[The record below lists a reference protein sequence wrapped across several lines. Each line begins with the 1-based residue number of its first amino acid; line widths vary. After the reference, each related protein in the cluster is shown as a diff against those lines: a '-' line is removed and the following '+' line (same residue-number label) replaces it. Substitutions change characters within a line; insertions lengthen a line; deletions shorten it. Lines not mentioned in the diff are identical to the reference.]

1 MTARG
6 HGSGKVHMVWT
17 RAIQDGPMAGRPN
30 AARQIRAML
39 GSAGFTISEST
50 IYPLT
55 SRLTFGRIV
64 GALCRLL
71 ASLLRGR
78 PLPLQ
83 CLLFGAHDQA
93 LRVVAELPDGC
104 RLVYLDGVRCLQVLE
119 ALRRTRPDLA
129 VLTDLD
135 DLMSRRMELLLELDE
150 PPSTGYL
157 KGQVPALAERLLGLR
172 LPARIVLRYEAA
184 SLRIAERRVAALSDA
199 VALISTADAQ
209 LLCQRAPGHDVRS
222 IPFAVNARPRHHR
235 LLRPP
240 FRFVFIG
247 TDALRQN
254 QLTIDALI
262 ALWRRENIATP
273 LVIFGEQH
281 RHYDLPRFVSMPG
294 YADTLEAV
302 YDCHSILLTPSYMAG
317 GVKTKVLEG
326 FAFSVPVVGNA
337 ITFES
342 IQTGPDYPLLFGSE
356 AAMLRL
362 LHEPERYV
370 DRFAAAVEIGGATIH
385 NHHNPGRVEQAW
397 SDIARAAMSRRSQ
410 LAGLAGSSDRRSGF
424 TATKLYPPEPRREQ
438 SVQ

>member
-1 MTARG
+1 MTASG
-6 HGSGKVHMVWT
+6 HSSAKVHMVWT

-30 AARQIRAML
+30 VARQIRAML
-39 GSAGFTISEST
+39 AEAGFTLSEST

-55 SRLTFGRIV
+55 NRLTFGRIV
-64 GALCRLL
+64 GALCRLVG
-71 ASLLRGR
+71 SLLRGR

-83 CLLFGAHDQA
+83 CLLFGAHDEA
-93 LRVVAELPDGC
+93 LRVVSELPNGC
-104 RLVYLDGVRCLQVLE
+104 RLVYLDGVRCLRMLE
-119 ALRRTRPDLA
+119 LLRRVRPELA
-129 VLTDLD
+129 ILTDLD
-135 DLMSRRMELLLELDE
+135 DLMSRRMELLLQLDE

-172 LPARIVLRYEAA
+172 LPARLVLRYEAA

-199 VALISTADAQ
+199 VALISSTDAQ
-209 LLCQRAPGHDVRS
+209 VLCQRAPGRDVRS
-222 IPFAVNARPRHHR
+222 IPFAVDARPKYRH
-235 LLRPP
+235 LMQPP

-262 ALWRRENIATP
+262 ALWRREQIATP
-273 LVIFGEQH
+273 LVIFGKQH
-281 RHYDLPRFVSMPG
+281 RQYDLPRFVSMPG

-342 IQTGPDYPLLFGSE
+342 IQTGPDYPLLFASE

-362 LHEPERYV
+362 LRDPERYV
-370 DRFAAAVEIGGATIH
+370 DRFATAVEIGGATIH
-385 NHHNPGRVEQAW
+385 KHHNPNRVRQAW
-397 SDIARAAMSRRSQ
+397 GDIARDAMSRRSQ
-410 LAGLAGSSDRRSGF
+410 LAGLAGSSDHRSGL
-424 TATKLYPPEPRREQ
+424 TATKPYPPEPRLEQ